1 MRKLITLTT
10 LALVAVLVATPAA
23 AQQCTAEANA
33 IFEAMATVAA
43 LDVPIENALLTELAA
58 AMVGVAS
65 GDTEAAIADLEAF
78 IKKVA
83 AQSGKQIDAATAAEL
98 IALARQIIAGAQCPC
113 TDFWNEWVAFVN
125 GLTNGDVQAVTPLLD
140 PNPLIAV
147 FSFEFPV
154 FPFRAFG
161 VQFDV
166 FGAGALT
173 GFVCGG
179 DTVTTPLPDIFLIPL
194 NTQEELDGCRT
205 VMEGF
210 YGDFGC
216 PAEGGSCGGAGP
228 VGASPS
234 QFGST
239 PFTGGAR

>member
-78 IKKVA
+78 INKVA
-83 AQSGKQIDAATAAEL
+83 AQSGKQLDAATAAEL
-98 IALARQIIAGAQCPC
+98 IAFAQSVINGTLCPC
-113 TDFWNEWVAFVN
+113 TDLWTNFLAFATDQPGFVPVAIPYQVIGIF
-125 GLTNGDVQAVTPLLD
+125 G
-140 PNPLIAV
+140 
-147 FSFEFPV
+147 
-154 FPFRAFG
+154 PFYEGGFG
-161 VQFDV
+161 VQEDF
-166 FGAGALT
+166 FGTGSPT
-173 GFVCGG
+173 GFVCGH
-179 DTVTTPLPDIFLIPL
+179 DAYPAVPELTVLPLDQI
-194 NTQEELDGCRT
+194 QLDACSA
-205 VMEGF
+205 VVEGYF
-210 YGDFGC
+210 TDFGC
-216 PAEGGSCGGAGP
+216 PFPPEFPFPCGGAGP
-228 VGASPS
+228 VGAAPS

-239 PFTGGAR
+239 PFTGGGR